1 MNPFAEALNDEL
13 SHAPTLMPRAPW
25 LPPIEAACIPRL
37 VSSIEAYAELV
48 VELYAEPYSDE
59 IVMYRYDLTS
69 ETLDK
74 LHGLWR
80 MRFRA
85 DPALASRWRVCRAE
99 AIQRYHER

>member
-1 MNPFAEALNDEL
+1 MNPFVEALNDEL
-13 SHAPTLMPRAPW
+13 SLAPTFVPRPPW
-25 LPPIEAACIPRL
+25 HPSCESARIPRL
-37 VSSIEAYAELV
+37 VSSIEAYAALV

-59 IVMYRYDLTS
+59 IVMYRYDLST

-80 MRFRA
+80 MRFEA
-85 DPALASRWRVCRAE
+85 DPALASRWRVSRAE